1 LPICEGNKEDLLPLL
16 VTHLKGLLH
25 FEHINFKSK
34 PDSGHGNEL
43 AQWNVHSGFL
53 LGIDLEFLQDFV
65 GVELVLALD
74 PLDYILT

>member
-1 LPICEGNKEDLLPLL
+1 LPICRGNKEDLFPLL

-25 FEHINFKSK
+25 FEHINFNNR
-34 PDSGHGNEL
+34 PNSGHGNEL
-43 AQWNVHSGFL
+43 AQWNVHSRFS
-53 LGIDLEFLQDFV
+53 LGIDLEFLQNLV